1 MKNSWERKLKSLLEK
16 RSFPEN
22 EQLRLSVIGIGNE
35 FGGDDGAG
43 LEVIRRLK
51 VILPDQAQ
59 YQLIEAGTAP
69 ENVTGAVRRFQPNQI
84 LLIDAADFGS
94 DPGEISFLDWAD
106 TTGFSI
112 STHSLPLKVF
122 AGYLEDQL
130 HCQVSLLGIQ
140 PAILSFDAPLSGPV
154 EHAVQKIAD
163 CFPKVLTNKT

>member
-1 MKNSWERKLKSLLEK
+1 LEK

-51 VILPDQAQ
+51 AILPDQ

-94 DPGEISFLDWAD
+94 EPGEISFLDWAD
-106 TTGFSI
+106 TTGFGA

-122 AGYLEDQL
+122 AGYLDDQL

-140 PAILSFDAPLSGPV
+140 PASLSFDAPLSGPV
-154 EHAVQKIAD
+154 ERAVQKIAD
-163 CFPKVLTNKT
+163 CFHIVLTTKT